1 MCYRTSQVPV
11 TSGSSTV
18 SSSSG
23 LRRSLRFVDLLA
35 LGLNATVGSGIFLL
49 PDDLFRQMG
58 VWSPF
63 AFGLCALALVP
74 VAYCFADA
82 ARRTD
87 ATGGP
92 FEYARAELGELAGY
106 GVGWMC
112 FVNAVMSF
120 AAVASAAAAYAGRLA
135 PVISGDRIPR
145 LAAVLFVLAF
155 GALNYVGARPGALA
169 IRLFTVG
176 KFAVLALLVA
186 VLVPGL
192 DFGRVHADPTAR
204 AFPGADA
211 VASSMFVALFAL
223 QGFEVV
229 GVPAGES
236 HAPERRV
243 PRAVL
248 GTLALAGLLYVVVQ
262 AVLVF
267 GFDGL
272 AAESDAPLADA
283 ALARSPALGF
293 VVTLGALVS
302 TLGFVA
308 GSALG
313 TPRYL
318 FAMASRG
325 SLPPLLAR
333 LHPEFATP
341 HQAIVITSVLAA
353 LLVLPFDYRTL
364 IGMSNVAVAVQY
376 GATSLAVLRNA
387 RRNGGERALRRQVLA
402 LLGFL
407 VSALVWFAATSE
419 ELLFAASALG
429 LGLALRVLRSWR
441 AG

>member
-1 MCYRTSQVPV
+1 MPAFD
-11 TSGSSTV
+11 GSSADSTRQE
-18 SSSSG
+18 
-23 LRRSLRFVDLLA
+23 LRRSLRFADLLA
-35 LGLNATVGSGIFLL
+35 IGLNATVGSGIFLL

-58 VWSPF
+58 VWSPL

-92 FEYARAELGELAGY
+92 FEYARAELGELVGY
-106 GVGWMC
+106 AVGWMC
-112 FVNAVMSF
+112 FVNAVFSF
-120 AAVASAAAAYAGRLA
+120 AAVASAAAAYAGRLLPMMGGA
-135 PVISGDRIPR
+135 WFARASS
-145 LAAVLFVLAF
+145 VLFVLAF

-176 KFAVLALLVA
+176 KFAVLGLLVVALL
-186 VLVPGL
+186 PGL
-192 DFGRVHADPTAR
+192 EPQR
-204 AFPGADA
+204 ALSGSSALPHSAALG
-211 VASSMFVALFAL
+211 SSMFMALFAL

-236 HAPERRV
+236 HAPENRV

-248 GTLALAGLLYVVVQ
+248 GTLALSALLYVLVQ
-262 AVLVF
+262 CVLVLA
-267 GFDGL
+267 FDGL
-272 AAESDAPLADA
+272 SKESDAPLADA
-283 ALARSPALGF
+283 ALSRSPSLGL

-325 SLPPLLAR
+325 SLPKVLAH
-333 LHPEFATP
+333 LHPLFATP
-341 HQAIVITSVLAA
+341 HQAILATTALAA

-376 GATSLAVLRNA
+376 GATSLAVLRHA
-387 RRNGGERALRRQVLA
+387 RKRGGERALGRQVLA
-402 LLGFL
+402 LLGAV
-407 VSALVWFAATSE
+407 VSVTVWFAATGE
-419 ELLFAASALG
+419 ELLFAAGALG
-429 LGLALRVLRSWR
+429 VGLALQGFHAARERSNSS
-441 AG
+441 